1 MAKKNS
7 QRKRLVAELSL
18 GKRIGKDVAAGNF
31 EARSPIGAPWNK
43 RNYSSVQRMNNLT
56 TLYRQS
62 SHYLGGR
69 VIVMLLALIS
79 FPIFTRLFSV
89 EEYGLMNLVLKTVSV
104 FIVFAKMGVQNSVMR
119 FYQEYAVRRD
129 RSALRTYYSTLYFAV
144 FAFAAAA
151 TLIFDLLV
159 WSAPASFLS
168 PLLRQLLLLGSGL
181 IFIRGIYSV
190 LLGFWR
196 IEERT
201 LLFNVVDAANKL
213 GVIVIICLLA
223 FTWERSV
230 RAFLGGS
237 LLVEAVSVVIASVLL
252 WSQGLIVPTA
262 CEPSF
267 FKKAITYGAPLIL
280 YELFGVVLGSADRFL
295 VQFYLGARELGYY
308 SAAYNISS
316 SLQDSIV
323 SPLNLALFPI
333 YMRLWVT
340 KGKGETQAFISTIF
354 NHFALASIGI
364 IAFVTLTSKDAIVLL
379 ATEKFQKAQSL
390 VPLLVA
396 ALLLAASHFFI
407 DPGLLI
413 FRKTGVMARIA
424 IYSTVVNIALNV
436 LLLPKLGLMGAG
448 LATLLTYLFMTLL
461 TLHASFSLL
470 PIPLQLDRMAKYA
483 VAAAIVVFALH
494 GLRMGHPLAGLLVKG
509 GLCAIGYLALALL
522 FDRKF
527 RVFVVSSLGLRFH
540 STVVA
545 GMGSEGESI

>member
-1 MAKKNS
+1 M
-7 QRKRLVAELSL
+7 
-18 GKRIGKDVAAGNF
+18 
-31 EARSPIGAPWNK
+31 
-43 RNYSSVQRMNNLT
+43 
-56 TLYRQS
+56 
-62 SHYLGGR
+62 
-69 VIVMLLALIS
+69 IVMLLGLIS

-89 EEYGLMNLVLKTVSV
+89 EQYGLMNLVLKTVSV
-104 FIVFAKMGVQNSVMR
+104 FVVFSKMGIQNSVMR
-119 FYQEYAVRRD
+119 FYQDYAGQRD
-129 RSALRTYYSTLYFAV
+129 HNALRTYYSTLYFAV
-144 FAFAAAA
+144 FVFAAAA
-151 TLIFDLLV
+151 TLIFNLLV
-159 WSAPASFLS
+159 WSAPVSFLS

-213 GVIVIICLLA
+213 GVIVVICLLA

-230 RAFLGGS
+230 RTFLGGS
-237 LLVEAVSVVIASVLL
+237 LLVEGASVLIASCLL
-252 WSQGLIVPTA
+252 WNKGLVIPTA
-262 CEPSF
+262 CTSSF
-267 FKKAITYGAPLIL
+267 FRKAITYGAPLIL

-316 SLQDSIV
+316 SLQDSII
-323 SPLNLALFPI
+323 SPLNLALLPI

-340 KGKGETQAFISTIF
+340 EGKEKTQAFLSTIL

-364 IAFVTLTSKDAIVLL
+364 IALVALISKDAVILL
-379 ATEKFQKAQSL
+379 ATDKFQKAQSL

-424 IYSTVVNIALNV
+424 IYSTVFNVVLNV
-436 LLLPKLGLMGAG
+436 LLLPRLALLGAG
-448 LATLLTYLFMTLL
+448 LATLLTYLFMILL

-470 PIPLQLDRMAKYA
+470 PIPLQLNRMAKYA
-483 VAAAIVVFALH
+483 VAAAIVVFALR
-494 GLRMGHPLAGLLVKG
+494 GLHIGHPLAGLLIKG
-509 GLCAIGYLALALL
+509 TLCTTGYLALALL
-522 FDRKF
+522 LDKKF
-527 RVFVVSSLGLRFH
+527 RAFVVASLGLRLH
-540 STVVA
+540 PNVVEA
-545 GMGSEGESI
+545 